1 MPPETMTRLRA
12 PSLLLH
18 YHNLGDVPRALDPH
32 NLTVSAKAFDAQVG
46 AMRRRGYEFLTATEF
61 AARLGPDGPP
71 PPGLCS
77 LTFDDGSVDNLTVL
91 PEILERHGARA
102 TVFACPGLLG
112 AEHPGFAGEA
122 GVRLMNAA
130 ELVELAN
137 RGPVEIGSH
146 TNAHTELDEATA
158 DEAYEQMASSKAAL
172 EDLLQRPVTSF
183 AYPSCGY
190 SAACPDAA
198 RRAGYEVAVTCIFR
212 GSWDRYEL
220 QRESITSFDGRAAFA
235 LKSRRMW
242 TAVHHSPVGRI
253 GGRLRHRSTAGA
265 GRPR

>member
-1 MPPETMTRLRA
+1 MRPETLSRLRT
-12 PSLLLH
+12 PSLVLH

-32 NLTVSAKAFDAQVG
+32 NLTVTAKAFDAQVG
-46 AMRRRGYEFLTATEF
+46 ALRRRGYEFLTVTEF
-61 AARLGPDGPP
+61 AAQLGPDGP

-112 AEHPGFAGEA
+112 AEHSGFPQGA

-146 TNAHTELDEATA
+146 TNEHTELDEATA
-158 DEAYEQMASSKAAL
+158 DEAYDEMASSKAAL
-172 EDLLQRPVTSF
+172 EELLQRPVTSF

-190 SAACPDAA
+190 SAACPEAA
-198 RRAGYEVAVTCIFR
+198 RRAGYVVAVTCIFR
-212 GSWDRYEL
+212 GGWNRYEL
-220 QRESITSFDGRAAFA
+220 ERESITAFDGRAAFA
-235 LKSRRMW
+235 LKSRRLW
-242 TAVHHSPVGRI
+242 AALHHSPVGRV
-253 GGRLRHRSTAGA
+253 GGRLRHRSAA
-265 GRPR
+265 RVEQPR

>member
-1 MPPETMTRLRA
+1 MRPETLSRLRA

-18 YHNLGDVPRALDPH
+18 YHNLGVVPRALDPH
-32 NLTVSAKAFDAQVG
+32 NLTVTVKAFDAQVG
-46 AMRRRGYEFLTATEF
+46 ALRRRGYEFLTATEF
-61 AARLGPDGPP
+61 ASRLEPAGP

-112 AEHPGFAGEA
+112 AEHPGFAGGA
-122 GVRLMNAA
+122 GVRLMTAA

-137 RGPVEIGSH
+137 RGPIEIGSH

-158 DEAYEQMASSKAAL
+158 DEAYEEMVSSKAAL

-183 AYPSCGY
+183 AYPACGY

-198 RRAGYEVAVTCIFR
+198 RRAGYDVAVTCVFR
-212 GSWDRYEL
+212 GGWSRYEL
-220 QRESITSFDGRAAFA
+220 QRESITAFDGRVAFA
-235 LKSRRMW
+235 LKSRRLW
-242 TAVHHSPVGRI
+242 TALHGSPVGRV
-253 GGRLRHRSTAGA
+253 GGRLRHRPAAGVEQ
-265 GRPR
+265 PR